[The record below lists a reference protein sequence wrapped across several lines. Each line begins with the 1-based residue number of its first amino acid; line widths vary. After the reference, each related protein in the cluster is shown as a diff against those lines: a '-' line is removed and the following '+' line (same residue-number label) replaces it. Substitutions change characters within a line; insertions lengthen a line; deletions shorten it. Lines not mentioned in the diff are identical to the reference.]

1 MAHADT
7 FHHMSTVTV
16 ELPAELASELERVVK
31 SGWFADENEA
41 VRTALRELLAGS
53 RYA

>member
-1 MAHADT
+1 
-7 FHHMSTVTV
+7 MSTVTV
-16 ELPAELASELERVVK
+16 ELPDELASELERVVK